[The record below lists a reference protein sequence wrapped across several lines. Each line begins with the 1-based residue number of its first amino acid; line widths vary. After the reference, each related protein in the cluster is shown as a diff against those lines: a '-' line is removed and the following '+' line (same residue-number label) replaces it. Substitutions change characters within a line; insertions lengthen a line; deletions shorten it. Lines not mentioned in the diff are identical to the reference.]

1 MPASA
6 SGKVT
11 HSPSRFEMI
20 FRESVLKVDY
30 AGHMVLVKCFSGMA
44 NAACEVFDAKQWD
57 NVVGTLSGDDTF
69 FILMRSEDDAAAI
82 YKQLQQY
89 TRRAGHVNRE
99 TRFVLQH
106 FGVEPPRLCTD
117 VSPQIKDIDIRKQA
131 GIDGEMSLRAAWNLM
146 RDVEIDTLCIVDGD
160 NELQGLITIKDI
172 ADANM
177 DLFDTAVLAAAD
189 TRCTNLLET
198 LEAELVVG
206 SADAH
211 IDSGNICI
219 GTSPEIMEELV
230 KPGDLV
236 LVSNRYETQM
246 CAIDCGAQ
254 AIIVCCGSAVPR
266 TIVARAQEK
275 GCAVLA
281 TPYDTYAA
289 ARLISTAAPVRHFMR
304 TKELLKFSVNTPI
317 EDAKKVMASVR
328 HRYFPILD
336 ENGKYCGVVSRRNL
350 LNLHRKQVILVDHN
364 ERTQAVD
371 GLEQADILEIIDHH
385 RIGSLETSGPVYF
398 RNQPVGCTAT
408 IVTQMYDENGVTIPQ
423 KIAGLLLAAILSDT
437 LVFRSPTCTPIDVS
451 AANRLAKIA
460 GVDINEFANEMFEAG
475 EKLDGKTA
483 EEVFLQDFK
492 VFMCGDIR
500 FGVAQG
506 SYMTR
511 KNLTAAEALLKP
523 YLEEARNK
531 QNVEDIYMLLTDV
544 PKEESVVICNGRYA
558 AEVLTDGF
566 DTQPAADASWTLPGV
581 VSRKKQFIPA
591 LMSAYQEL

>member
-1 MPASA
+1 
-6 SGKVT
+6 
-11 HSPSRFEMI
+11 
-20 FRESVLKVDY
+20 
-30 AGHMVLVKCFSGMA
+30 MA
-44 NAACEVFDAKQWD
+44 NNTVRHINIIGHQ
-57 NVVGTLSGDDTF
+57 NPDTDS
-69 FILMRSEDDAAAI
+69 ICSALAYAWLKNRGSLTGLYEA
-82 YKQLQQY
+82 
-89 TRRAGHVNRE
+89 RRAGHVNRE

-177 DLFDTAVLAAAD
+177 DLFDTAVLAAAN

-254 AIIVCCGSAVPR
+254 AIVVCCGSAVPR

-289 ARLISTAAPVRHFMR
+289 ARLVSTAAPVRHFMR

-385 RIGSLETSGPVYF
+385 RIDSVETSGPIYF
-398 RNQPVGCTAT
+398 RNQPLGCTAT
-408 IVTQMYDENGVTIPQ
+408 IITQMYHEKNIEIEP
-423 KIAGLLLAAILSDT
+423 KIAGLLCSAILSDT
-437 LVFRSPTCTPIDVS
+437 LMFRSPTCTPLDRM
-451 AANRLAKIA
+451 AAEELAKIA
-460 GVDINEFANEMFEAG
+460 GLNIREYASEMFRSSSRLRDRSMDE
-475 EKLDGKTA
+475 L
-483 EEVFLQDFK
+483 FHMDFK
-492 VFMCGDIR
+492 YFQVQDRKIAISQITSVSEDELSGIRDKMLEYMESCLKTSGLSMQFAMLTNIIEEKTELLYVGKGAQELVRMAFKKECG
-500 FGVAQG
+500 
-506 SYMTR
+506 
-511 KNLTAAEALLKP
+511 EH
-523 YLEEARNK
+523 
-531 QNVEDIYMLLTDV
+531 
-544 PKEESVVICNGRYA
+544 SVV
-558 AEVLTDGF
+558 
-566 DTQPAADASWTLPGV
+566 LPGV
-581 VSRKKQFIPA
+581 VSRKKQMVTP
-591 LMSAYQEL
+591 LLSAMEEEGTM

>member
-1 MPASA
+1 
-6 SGKVT
+6 
-11 HSPSRFEMI
+11 
-20 FRESVLKVDY
+20 
-30 AGHMVLVKCFSGMA
+30 MA
-44 NAACEVFDAKQWD
+44 NNTVRHINIIGHQ
-57 NVVGTLSGDDTF
+57 NPDTDS
-69 FILMRSEDDAAAI
+69 ICSALAYAWLKNRGSLTGLYEA
-82 YKQLQQY
+82 
-89 TRRAGHVNRE
+89 RRAGHVNRE

-146 RDVEIDTLCIVDGD
+146 RDVEIDTLCIVDSD

-177 DLFDTAVLAAAD
+177 DLFDTAVLAAAN

-385 RIGSLETSGPVYF
+385 RIGSLETTGPVYF
-398 RNQPVGCTAT
+398 RNVPVGCTAT
-408 IVTQMYDENGVTIPQ
+408 ILYQMYGEQGLTPSRE
-423 KIAGLLLAAILSDT
+423 IAGLLLSAILSDT
-437 LVFRSPTCTPIDVS
+437 LVFRSPTSTPQDE
-451 AANRLAKIA
+451 AAAKALAALA
-460 GVDINEFANEMFEAG
+460 GEDIQSYAEQMFEAG
-475 EKLDGKTA
+475 ADLTGRTA
-483 EEVFLQDFK
+483 EDVFSSDFK
-492 VFMCGDIR
+492 AFSRGDVK
-500 FGVAQG
+500 FGVGQPT
-506 SYMTR
+506 YMTDKSR
-511 KNLTAAEALLKP
+511 GACAAVPARGEPPRGSAADLLHVHRHEDPEHRPDVLRPQRRGDHPRCVPRRAGGEHSQTARCRQPQEA
-523 YLEEARNK
+523 AH
-531 QNVEDIYMLLTDV
+531 
-544 PKEESVVICNGRYA
+544 
-558 AEVLTDGF
+558 
-566 DTQPAADASWTLPGV
+566 PAAAGSFAGAAVMGKCPR
-581 VSRKKQFIPA
+581 SRAIGRQAGTDTESA
-591 LMSAYQEL
+591 LMNTKTDAQP

>member
-1 MPASA
+1 MRQRG
-6 SGKVT
+6 SGGPEGRRERT
-11 HSPSRFEMI
+11 LPLPQATDDGEALSPSRCGGSSLAEGAKEI
-20 FRESVLKVDY
+20 EGRTT
-30 AGHMVLVKCFSGMA
+30 MA
-44 NAACEVFDAKQWD
+44 NNTVRHINIIGHQ
-57 NVVGTLSGDDTF
+57 NPDTDS
-69 FILMRSEDDAAAI
+69 ICSALAYAWLKNRGSLTGLYEA
-82 YKQLQQY
+82 
-89 TRRAGHVNRE
+89 RRAGHVNRE

-146 RDVEIDTLCIVDGD
+146 RDVEIDTLCIVDSD

-177 DLFDTAVLAAAD
+177 DLFDTAVLAAAN

-385 RIGSLETSGPVYF
+385 RLADIQTGAPIYF
-398 RNQPVGCTAT
+398 RNEPVGSTAT
-408 IVTQMYDENGVTIPQ
+408 IIASMYQERGLLPSDRL
-423 KIAGLLLAAILSDT
+423 AGLMAAAIVADT
-437 LVFRSPTCTPIDVS
+437 VMFKSPTATQRDHRMAERMARIANISLDELGQAIFS
-451 AANRLAKIA
+451 ASMDNKPTESLLF
-460 GVDINEFANEMFEAG
+460 G
-475 EKLDGKTA
+475 
-483 EEVFLQDFK
+483 DFK
-492 VFMCGDIR
+492 DFHIADHD
-500 FGVAQG
+500 FGVSQITCID
-506 SYMTR
+506 SKRMMER
-511 KNLTAAEALLKP
+511 KDEFLAIMKKTM
-523 YLEEARNK
+523 EERGYTLM
-531 QNVEDIYMLLTDV
+531 ILMLTDV
-544 PKEESVVICNGRYA
+544 LLEGTQILYIG
-558 AEVLTDGF
+558 DGDIF
-566 DTQPAADASWTLPGV
+566 AHAFNTQLKDHTCFLPGV
-581 VSRKKQFIPA
+581 VSRKKQIIPMLSA
-591 LMSAYQEL
+591 LWG

>member
-1 MPASA
+1 
-6 SGKVT
+6 
-11 HSPSRFEMI
+11 
-20 FRESVLKVDY
+20 
-30 AGHMVLVKCFSGMA
+30 MA
-44 NAACEVFDAKQWD
+44 NKRYATSISLVHQ
-57 NVVGTLSGDDTF
+57 NPDTDS
-69 FILMRSEDDAAAI
+69 ICSALAYAWLKNRGSLTGLYEA
-82 YKQLQQY
+82 
-89 TRRAGHVNRE
+89 RRAGHVNRE

-117 VSPQIKDIDIRKQA
+117 VGPQIKDIDIRKQA

-146 RDVEIDTLCIVDGD
+146 RDVEIDTLCIVDGE
-160 NELQGLITIKDI
+160 NELEGLSPSRT
-172 ADANM
+172 
-177 DLFDTAVLAAAD
+177 LPTRTWTCSTRRCWPRPTPAAR
-189 TRCTNLLET
+189 TCWKRWRLK
-198 LEAELVVG
+198 LVVG

-254 AIIVCCGSAVPR
+254 AIVVCCGSAVPR

-371 GLEQADILEIIDHH
+371 GLEQADIWRSSTITASAVWRPPARSI
-385 RIGSLETSGPVYF
+385 SAMF
-398 RNQPVGCTAT
+398 RWAARPRFCTRCTA
-408 IVTQMYDENGVTIPQ
+408 
-423 KIAGLLLAAILSDT
+423 
-437 LVFRSPTCTPIDVS
+437 
-451 AANRLAKIA
+451 
-460 GVDINEFANEMFEAG
+460 
-475 EKLDGKTA
+475 
-483 EEVFLQDFK
+483 
-492 VFMCGDIR
+492 
-500 FGVAQG
+500 
-506 SYMTR
+506 
-511 KNLTAAEALLKP
+511 
-523 YLEEARNK
+523 
-531 QNVEDIYMLLTDV
+531 
-544 PKEESVVICNGRYA
+544 
-558 AEVLTDGF
+558 
-566 DTQPAADASWTLPGV
+566 
-581 VSRKKQFIPA
+581 SRA
-591 LMSAYQEL
+591 